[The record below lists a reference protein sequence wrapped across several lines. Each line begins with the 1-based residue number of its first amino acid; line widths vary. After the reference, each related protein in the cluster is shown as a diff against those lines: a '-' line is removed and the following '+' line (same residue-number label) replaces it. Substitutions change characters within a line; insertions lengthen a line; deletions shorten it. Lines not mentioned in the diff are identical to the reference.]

1 MNDIEEIYQCLLDKS
16 YQDAI
21 QLDILVSKLIDQE
34 LTLGFLI
41 DLAIRHDEYESDEET
56 IKLAI
61 ANIADPDNLDTKH
74 VTDCHTKYITLL
86 KAKNEESM
94 EINRFS
100 METLFLLLAD
110 ATEIYDKKIADC
122 GNTKAL
128 EKLKEQLLDAEL
140 YENIAVIDKRI
151 KEIEDGRE

>member
-21 QLDILVSKLIDQE
+21 QLDILISKINDRELI
-34 LTLGFLI
+34 LGFLF
-41 DLAIRHDEYESDEET
+41 DLSIRHDEYESDEET
-56 IKLAI
+56 IRLAI
-61 ANIADPDNLDTKH
+61 ANITDPENLNVKH

-94 EINRFS
+94 EINKFS
-100 METLFLLLAD
+100 VTTLFMILSGAID
-110 ATEIYDKKIADC
+110 AYNKTITECINKM
-122 GNTKAL
+122 AL

-151 KEIEDGRE
+151 KEIEDGRS